1 MRGVH
6 RFGVRGKLAP
16 HYVGPY
22 KVLERC
28 GTVAYCLQLSD
39 ILSAVHNMSFMF
51 PN

>member
-22 KVLERC
+22 KVLERFDI
-28 GTVAYCLQLSD
+28 VAYRLQLLD
-39 ILSAVHNMSFMF
+39 ILPAVHNVFHVS
-51 PN
+51 